1 MSALPSSGVR
11 SLRAGAAGDLATR
24 KISITTPLPGPKARE
39 MIAQALTVMSPSLI
53 HVYPLMVNRAAGCM
67 VEDVDGNVF
76 LDCQAGV
83 ATASTGHCHPRVAA
97 AMQEQ
102 SERLIHICGTDFHYP
117 GYGALCAKLAALA
130 ERLQETAG
138 VPAGERDGWQTFLT
152 NSGTEGVEAAIKIAR
167 HHTKRAHLVAFRGGF
182 HGRSM
187 GSLSLTAS
195 KSKYRKHFGPFLS
208 GVHHGT
214 YGDLPSVERDLFT
227 RTVGPEE
234 VAAIVVEPV
243 LGEGGYIVPP
253 REFLAG
259 LRKLCDRH
267 GILLVFDEVQS
278 GMGRTGTIF
287 AAEHFGV
294 VPDVIVLAK
303 GLASGMPLGAMMAQ
317 RRFMTWPAGSHGSTC
332 GGNPVC
338 IAAALATIE
347 LLESELLDNTKK
359 VGAHLKSQLE
369 DRLRG
374 IGMIEE
380 VRGLGLMIGVE
391 LQTHEQADA
400 VARACYERGLLVLEC
415 GEKAIR
421 LSPPL
426 VIDEAQAG
434 DAAEIFASACR
445 AIAAA

>member
-1 MSALPSSGVR
+1 MSATAKASRPAPPGEL
-11 SLRAGAAGDLATR
+11 AAR
-24 KISITTPLPGPKARE
+24 KVSVVTELPGPRARE
-39 MIAQALTVMSPSLI
+39 MIASAMTVMSPSLI
-53 HVYPLMVNRAAGCM
+53 HVYPLMVERAAGCM

-97 AMQEQ
+97 AIQAQ
-102 SERLIHICGTDFHYP
+102 AERLIHICGTDFHYP

-130 ERLQETAG
+130 GRLQEKAG
-138 VPAGERDGWQTFLT
+138 VPADKRDGWQTFLT

-195 KSKYRKHFGPFLS
+195 KSKYRKHFGPLLA
-208 GVHHGT
+208 GVHHAT
-214 YGDLPSVERDLFT
+214 YGDVGSVERELFS

-253 REFLAG
+253 PEFLTG
-259 LRKLCDRH
+259 LRALCDRH

-317 RRFMTWPAGSHGSTC
+317 KRFMTWPSGSHGSTC

-347 LLESELLDNTKK
+347 LLEESLLSNTQK
-359 VGAHLKSQLE
+359 VGAALKQLLE
-369 DRLRG
+369 EKLRG
-374 IGMIEE
+374 VNSVEE
-380 VRGLGLMIGVE
+380 VRGVGLMIGVE
-391 LQTHEQADA
+391 LRTHDLAGA
-400 VARACYERGLLVLEC
+400 VAEACYQRGLLVLEC

-426 VIDEAQAG
+426 IIDEAQAAE
-434 DAAEIFASACR
+434 AAEIFAAACR
-445 AIAAA
+445 TVTA